1 MAEFTLPKNSKVQ
14 KGKHFPAPAGAKNVR
29 TFKIYRWNP
38 DDGAEPAHRHLRGRP
53 GQLRADG
60 SGRADQDQERDRP
73 DADLPPLLPRGHLRL
88 LRDEHRR
95 HQHAGL
101 HQGASTSAARRD
113 VPIYPLP
120 HMPVVKDLVPDLT
133 HFYAQYA
140 SIKPWLRTQSAGA
153 AGPRAPAVEGRPR
166 QARRPVR
173 MHPVRLLLDQLPEL
187 LVERRPL
194 PRPGRPAAGLS
205 LDRRL
210 AATKTPASAWTI
222 WKIRSSC
229 IAATPS

>member
-29 TFKIYRWNP
+29 SFKIYRWNP
-38 DDGAEPAHRHLRGRP
+38 DDGRQPAHRHLRCRP
-53 GQLRADG
+53 RQLRADG

-73 DADLPPLLPRGHLRL
+73 DADLPPLLPRRHLRL

-101 HQGASTSAARRD
+101 HQGHRRMRQGRSADLSAAAHAGGQG
-113 VPIYPLP
+113 PGAG
-120 HMPVVKDLVPDLT
+120 PDP
-133 HFYAQYA
+133 F
-140 SIKPWLRTQSAGA
+140 LRAVRLDQAVAAHPELAA

-173 MHPVRLLLDQLPEL
+173 MHPVRLLLA
-187 LVERRPL
+187 
-194 PRPGRPAAGLS
+194 PAARATGGMATAIS
-205 LDRRL
+205 ARPSCCRPIAGSST
-210 AATKTPASAWTI
+210 AATRTPARAWTI
-222 WKIRSSC
+222 SKIRSSC